1 MRQAESLLESGV
13 QGHSCLM
20 TGSCEGFPLPSLL
33 ASGQEVTIVAHCLGE
48 VACPALV
55 AKSRQT
61 GITFAHE
68 IWSSI

>member
-20 TGSCEGFPLPSLL
+20 TGRCEGFPLPSPL
-33 ASGQEVTIVAHCLGE
+33 ARGQGVTIVAHCLGE
-48 VACPALV
+48 VAHPALV

-61 GITFAHE
+61 GITLAHG
-68 IWSSI
+68 I